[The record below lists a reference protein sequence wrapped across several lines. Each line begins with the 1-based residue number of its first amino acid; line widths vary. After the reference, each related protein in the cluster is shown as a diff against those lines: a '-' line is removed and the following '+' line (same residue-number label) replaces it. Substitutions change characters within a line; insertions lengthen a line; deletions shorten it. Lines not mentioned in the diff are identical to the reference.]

1 MINLLS
7 DVADLEPL
15 RISAEH
21 IEIAN
26 DGMLQLRGGRY
37 RYDPRCSMR
46 HDRAILR
53 HLMDAGGWVTFDELE
68 EVIWGTRKDG
78 GPSATRRAIAATVSH
93 MRDRLRPG
101 FSIESRQNWGYRLTV
116 DETVLLAFVARTLAA

>member
-15 RISAEH
+15 RISAKH
-21 IEIAN
+21 IEIAD
-26 DGMLQLRGGRY
+26 DGTLRLRGGRY

-53 HLMDAGGWVTFDELE
+53 HLMDAGGWVTFEELE
-68 EVIWGTRKDG
+68 EVIWGSREDG
-78 GPSATRRAIAATVSH
+78 GPPATRSAIAATISH
-93 MRDRLRPG
+93 LRDRLRPG
-101 FSIESRQNWGYRLTV
+101 FSIESRHHWGYRLTV
-116 DETVLLAFVARTLAA
+116 DETTLLAFIARGLAA